1 MSVLDNLS
9 KRVSETAKAA
19 AKKSG
24 EIVEVTKLN
33 MSISAEEDK
42 IAKSYAIIGKVVYDA
57 FAAGKDIPLE
67 FHEVCLK
74 VLESFKSIEEMK
86 TKVLELKDLKT
97 CPKCNTELEIDVA
110 FCPKCGTKQE

>member
-9 KRVSETAKAA
+9 KRVTDTAKAA

-42 IAKSYAIIGKVVYDA
+42 IEKSYSTIGKVVYEA
-57 FAAGKDIPLE
+57 FAAGKEIPVE
-67 FHEVCLK
+67 FHEVCIKLMESLK
-74 VLESFKSIEEMK
+74 NIEDMK
-86 TKVLELKDLKT
+86 EKVLELKDLKT
-97 CPKCNTELEIDVA
+97 CPNCNAELEIEVA